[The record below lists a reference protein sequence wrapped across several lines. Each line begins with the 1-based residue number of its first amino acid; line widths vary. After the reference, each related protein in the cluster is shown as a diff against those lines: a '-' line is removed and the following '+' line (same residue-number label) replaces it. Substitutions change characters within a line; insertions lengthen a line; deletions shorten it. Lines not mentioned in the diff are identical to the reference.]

1 MAREEEKAMG
11 LFGNIATGLR
21 SLMGRTRVEREMDE
35 ELRSFLEA
43 SSEDK
48 RRAGLTPEQAA
59 RAARV
64 EMGSSNAV
72 KHHIRSTAWETTV
85 ESIWQDMRYSV
96 RILAKSPGF
105 TLVAVLSLALG
116 IGANTAIF
124 TLINAVLLR
133 DLPVRAP
140 RELVSFGKAISGG
153 VLGGV
158 DMGTADLYPYDFA
171 RQLEKQPG
179 PFEGIFSYNSRMR
192 KVGVQAGEHPTGQAA
207 QVLAHLVSGNYFGV
221 LGVPMLMGRSIQPS
235 DAEMPGRNAV
245 VVVSYHYWRESMDA
259 DRGAIG
265 KLLTVNGV
273 PCVVVGVAP
282 PKFFGIVVGPEPP
295 DLWAPLTMQSELTRE
310 PTMLNANGPY
320 WLHLGARRAAR
331 SSLDQQQQWLDGQI
345 RAYILAHEGG
355 TIAPD
360 RRKEIER
367 ITEPLVPAGSGVS
380 SLRFSF
386 EGPLLILMGVV
397 VLVLLV
403 ACANLA
409 NFLLAK
415 AAAREREIST
425 RLALGSTRTRIVRQ
439 ILMEALLLSVAGGVC
454 GLLLAF
460 FATRALIQFVASGAA
475 YTPLDP
481 MPDISVLGFTL
492 GVSVLTGLLFGLA
505 PALRVAR
512 CDGGLALNASA
523 RTAVGSGGRGARL
536 LPRALVVAQVT
547 ASVILLAGAGLFLR
561 SLTNLQQQDYGFDRT
576 HMLLVTLGDKFGGL
590 KPEQLAGF
598 YQRALDRMNA
608 LPGVQAAAFS
618 SAAPMSH
625 SSWNSSMKIQGYV
638 PGPKEDTSAILERV
652 TPGYFDATRIR
663 IVQGR
668 ALGRED
674 APNGAKAIVVN
685 RAFAE
690 HYFPRKNAVG
700 HQVTIDD
707 DSNAGPWQIVGVA
720 ANTRYSGPGEEPQP
734 QVYFPVQQLV
744 VGENSYAEWLQLST
758 TGDPAKMTGAV
769 RATLAEL
776 DPNMPVLRIQSIGD
790 LTDRFVANE
799 ELISRLSGIFS
810 ALAVLLAG
818 IGIYGVMSYG
828 VVRRTNEIGIRIA
841 LGAQHGTVLWMVLRE
856 SLLLLGVGLA
866 LGVPLSV
873 AGLRLL
879 QSQLYQLSASDPL
892 TLTGSILVIAG
903 VTVLAAWLPARRAA
917 KVDPMVALRC
927 D

>member
-1 MAREEEKAMG
+1 MG
-11 LFGNIATGLR
+11 LFGNMAAGVR
-21 SLMGRTRVEREMDE
+21 ALMGRSRVEGEMDE
-35 ELRSFLEA
+35 ELSGFLHASTEA
-43 SSEDK
+43 K
-48 RRAGLTPEQAA
+48 RRAGMTPEQAA

-64 EMGSSNAV
+64 EMGSANAV
-72 KHHIRSTAWETTV
+72 KHRIRSAGWETAI
-85 ESIWQDMRYSV
+85 ENLWQDFRYSL
-96 RILAKSPGF
+96 RMLAKSPGF
-105 TLVAVLSLALG
+105 TLVAVASLALG

-133 DLPVRAP
+133 ELPVRAP
-140 RELVSFGKAISGG
+140 NELVSFGKALSGG

-179 PFEGIFSYNSRMR
+179 PFVGIFSYNSRMR
-192 KVGVQAGEHPTGQAA
+192 KVGVQVGEHPTGQAA
-207 QVLAHLVSGNYFGV
+207 QLLTHLVSGNYFGV
-221 LGVPMLMGRSIQPS
+221 LGVPMFMGRPIQPS
-235 DAEMPGRNAV
+235 DAETPGRNAV
-245 VVVSYHYWRESMDA
+245 VVVSYHYWRETMDA
-259 DRGAIG
+259 DPGAIG
-265 KLLTVNGV
+265 KVLTVNGV
-273 PCVVVGVAP
+273 PCTVVGVAP
-282 PKFFGIVVGPEPP
+282 PKFYGIVVGPEPP
-295 DLWAPLTMQSELTRE
+295 ELWAPLTMQAELTRE
-310 PTMLNANGPY
+310 PTMLAVDGPY
-320 WLHLGARRAAR
+320 WLHLGARSAAG
-331 SSLDQQQQWLDGQI
+331 SSIAQQQEWLNGQI

-355 TIAPD
+355 KVSPE
-360 RRKEIER
+360 RRTEIER

-380 SLRFSF
+380 SLRLNF
-386 EGPLLILMGVV
+386 EKPLQILMGVV

-425 RLALGSTRTRIVRQ
+425 RLALGSSRTRIVRQ
-439 ILMEALLLSVAGGVC
+439 ILMEALLLSAAGGVC
-454 GLLLAF
+454 GLVLAF
-460 FATRALIQFVASGAA
+460 FALRALTQFVASGAT
-475 YTPLDP
+475 YTSLDP
-481 MPDISVLGFTL
+481 TPDISVLAFTL
-492 GVSVLTGLLFGLA
+492 GVSVLTGILFGLA

-512 CDGGLALNASA
+512 VDGGQALNASA
-523 RTAVGSGGRGARL
+523 RTAAGSGGRGARL

-561 SLTNLQQQDYGFDRT
+561 SLTNLEQQDYGFNRS

-608 LPGVQAAAFS
+608 LPGVKAAAFS

-625 SSWNSSMKIQGYV
+625 SSWNSTLKVQGYV

-652 TPGYFDATRIR
+652 STGYFDATGIR
-663 IVQGR
+663 IIQGR

-674 APNGAKAIVVN
+674 APNATKAVVVN

-690 HYFPRKNAVG
+690 HYFPRNDAVG
-700 HQVTIDD
+700 HLITLDD
-707 DSNAGPWQIVGVA
+707 DTNAGPWQIVGVA
-720 ANTRYSGPGEEPQP
+720 ANTRYSGPSEKPQA

-758 TGDPAKMTGAV
+758 TGDPAKMTSTV
-769 RATLAEL
+769 RAALAEL
-776 DPNMPVLRIQSIGD
+776 DLNMPVLRIESIGD

-799 ELISRLSGIFS
+799 QLISRLSGIFS
-810 ALAVLLAG
+810 TLAVLLAG

-841 LGAQHGTVLWMVLRE
+841 LGAQHGAVQWMVLRE
-856 SLLLLGVGLA
+856 SLVLLGVGLA
-866 LGVPLSV
+866 LGLPLSV

-879 QSQLYQLSASDPL
+879 QSQLFELSASDPL
-892 TLTGSILVIAG
+892 TLSGSVFIIAA
-903 VTVLAAWLPARRAA
+903 VTLLAAWLPARRASR
-917 KVDPMVALRC
+917 VDPMVALRC

>member
-1 MAREEEKAMG
+1 
-11 LFGNIATGLR
+11 
-21 SLMGRTRVEREMDE
+21 MDE
-35 ELRSFLEA
+35 ELRGFLDA
-43 SSEDK
+43 SAEGK
-48 RRAGLTPEQAA
+48 LRAGMTQEDAA

-64 EMGSSNAV
+64 EMGSANAV
-72 KHHIRSTAWETTV
+72 KHRIRSAAWETAA
-85 ESIWQDMRYSV
+85 ENLWNDLRYSV
-96 RILAKSPGF
+96 RMLAKSPAF
-105 TLVAVLSLALG
+105 TLVAVASLALG

-124 TLINAVLLR
+124 TLINGVLLKQ
-133 DLPVRAP
+133 LPVRAP
-140 RELVSFGKAISGG
+140 KELVSFGKAISGG

-171 RQLEKQPG
+171 RQLETRPG

-207 QVLAHLVSGNYFGV
+207 QVLAHLVSGNYFDV
-221 LGVPMLMGRSIQPS
+221 LGVPMFMGRYLQPS
-235 DAEMPGRNAV
+235 DAEAPGRNAV
-245 VVVSYHYWRESMDA
+245 VVVSYHYWRETMDA

-265 KLLTVNGV
+265 RVLTVNGV
-273 PCVVVGVAP
+273 PCTVVGVAP
-282 PKFFGIVVGPEPP
+282 AGFYGIVLGEPP

-310 PTMLNANGPY
+310 PTMLAVNGPY
-320 WLHLGARRAAR
+320 WLHLGARRAAG
-331 SSLDQQQQWLDGQI
+331 SSMALQQQWLNSQI
-345 RAYILAHEGG
+345 RAYVLAHEGG
-355 TIAPD
+355 KIAPE

-367 ITEPLVPAGSGVS
+367 IAEPLVPAGSGVS
-380 SLRFSF
+380 SLRMNF
-386 EGPLLILMGVV
+386 EAPLLILMGVV

-415 AAAREREIST
+415 AASREREIST

-439 ILMEALLLSVAGGVC
+439 ILMEALLLSAAGGIC
-454 GLLLAF
+454 GLVLAF
-460 FATRALIQFVASGAA
+460 FGTRALIQFVAAGAA
-475 YTPLDP
+475 YTSLDP
-481 MPDISVLGFTL
+481 RPDIPVLAFTL

-512 CDGGLALNASA
+512 SDAAPALNANA
-523 RTAVGSGGRGARL
+523 RTASGSGGRGARL

-547 ASVILLAGAGLFLR
+547 VSVILLAGAGLFLR
-561 SLTNLQQQDYGFDRT
+561 SLTNLKQQDFGFSRT
-576 HMLLVTLGDKFGGL
+576 QMLLVTLGDKFGGL

-608 LPGVQAAAFS
+608 LPGVKAAAFS

-625 SSWNSSMKIQGYV
+625 SSWTSSFKVQGYV

-652 TPGYFDATRIR
+652 STGYFEATGIR
-663 IVQGR
+663 IVEGR

-690 HYFPRKNAVG
+690 HYFPRNDAVG

-707 DSNAGPWQIVGVA
+707 DTNAGPWQIVGVA
-720 ANTRYSGPGEEPQP
+720 ANTRYSGPREEPQP
-734 QVYFPVQQLV
+734 QIYFPVQQLA
-744 VGENSYAEWLQLST
+744 VGENSYAEWLQVST
-758 TGDPAKMTGAV
+758 AGDPAKMTGAV
-769 RATLAEL
+769 RAVLAEL
-776 DPNMPVLRIQSIGD
+776 DPNLPVLRVQSIGD

-799 ELISRLSGIFS
+799 ALISRLSAVFS

-818 IGIYGVMSYG
+818 IGLYGVMSYS

-841 LGAQHGTVLWMVLRE
+841 LGAQNSTVLWMVLRE
-856 SLLLLGVGLA
+856 SLVLLGLGLV
-866 LGVPLSV
+866 LGLPLSLG
-873 AGLRLL
+873 GLRLL
-879 QSQLYQLSASDPL
+879 QSQLFELSASDPL
-892 TLTGSILVIAG
+892 TLSASVFIIAA
-903 VTVLAAWLPARRAA
+903 VTVLAAWLPARRATR
-917 KVDPMVALRC
+917 VDPMVALRC